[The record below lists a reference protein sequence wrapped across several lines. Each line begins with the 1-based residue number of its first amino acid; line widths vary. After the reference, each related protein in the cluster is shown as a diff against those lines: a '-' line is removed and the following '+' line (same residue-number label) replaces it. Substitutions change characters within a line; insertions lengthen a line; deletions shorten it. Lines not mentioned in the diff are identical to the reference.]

1 MFRYFESVIFLL
13 KLLLSNFY
21 LSFQGQLRWLS
32 RNIDIVK
39 MQVKLIL
46 NLFQSDAFHLN
57 LGTVSKGI
65 IRSVFLA
72 YAEYRKVQCMI
83 LPTV

>member
-1 MFRYFESVIFLL
+1 MFRYFKTVFFLL

-32 RNIDIVK
+32 RNTDIVQ
-39 MQVKLIL
+39 MQVKLVL
-46 NLFQSDAFHLN
+46 NLFQSDIFQLS
-57 LGTVSKGI
+57 LDTLSKGI

-72 YAEYRKVQCMI
+72 YAEYRKIQCII